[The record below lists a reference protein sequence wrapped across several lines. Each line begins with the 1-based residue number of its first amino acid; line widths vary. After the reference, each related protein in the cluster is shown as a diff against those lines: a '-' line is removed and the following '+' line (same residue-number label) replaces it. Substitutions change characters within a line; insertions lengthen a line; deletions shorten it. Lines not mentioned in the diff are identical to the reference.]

1 MVDFKEKIKK
11 FPDSSGIYLFYSASH
26 ELIYVGKATS
36 LRDRVKSYFQKRLKT
51 TRPIEEMIHEVG
63 DIKCRQTDSVLEA
76 VILESLYI
84 KKYQPIYNVQG
95 KDDKSWNYISIF
107 RDPYPMVATIREHDL
122 KVLRVEGGVAYRQIK
137 YLFGPYPHLNSR
149 ATLKTLRQ
157 IFLFSTCQPNQK
169 RPCLYYEMKQCL
181 GVCTGEISP
190 EDYRKEVIRP
200 LIMFLRGKKKGLVR
214 VWEKEMEKASHEE
227 RFEEAARLRN
237 QLRSLRH
244 VQDMAMINESFVGD
258 ESENS
263 SVNRY
268 SRIEGYDISN
278 LGITDKVGSLVVF
291 RNGRPDKSFYRK
303 FNIKTVVGQSDVDCL
318 AEVLERRLKREDW
331 GTPDLIL
338 IDGGKPQV
346 NKAKDVLEGRNLT
359 LPVVGIA
366 KGPERKRNDF
376 FLVPFNENPT
386 EFSAWVKHNKNL
398 LIAVRDEAHR
408 FAIAFNRSK
417 RKIRL

>member
-1 MVDFKEKIKK
+1 MPDFKEKIQK
-11 FPDSSGIYLFYSASH
+11 FPDSPGIYLFYSAAH

-36 LRDRVKSYFQKRLKT
+36 LKDRVKSYFQKRLKT
-51 TRPIEEMIHEVG
+51 TRPIEEMIHEVR

-95 KDDKSWNYISIF
+95 KDDKSWNYISIS
-107 RDPYPMVATIREHDL
+107 RDPYPVVATIREHDL
-122 KVLRVEGGVAYRQIK
+122 KLLKTEGGIEYKRIK

-157 IFLFSTCQPNQK
+157 IFLFSTCKPGQT

-181 GVCTGEISP
+181 GVCVGEIGP
-190 EDYRKEVIRP
+190 EDYREKVIKP
-200 LIMFLRGKKKGLVR
+200 LVMFLRGKKKRLVR
-214 VWEKEMEKASHEE
+214 DWEKQMEQAAGEE
-227 RFEEAARLRN
+227 RFEDAARLRN
-237 QLRSLRH
+237 QIRSLRH
-244 VQDMAMINESFVGD
+244 VQDMAMINESFV
-258 ESENS
+258 ESEAELS
-263 SVNRY
+263 SITRY

-278 LGITDKVGSLVVF
+278 LGTTDKVGSMVVF
-291 RNGRPDKSFYRK
+291 RNGNPEKSSYRK
-303 FNIKTVVGQSDVDCL
+303 FNIKTVSGQSDVDCL
-318 AEVLERRLKREDW
+318 AEVLERRFNRNDW

-346 NKAKDVLEGRNLT
+346 NKAKEILSKRNLSM
-359 LPVVGIA
+359 PVVGIA

-376 FLVPFNENPT
+376 FLVPFEENQI
-386 EFSAWVKHNKNL
+386 EFTAWAKVNKNL